1 MSGFAGWNFI
11 GAASGVLRDQGGNVV
26 INLFCGPAVN
36 AARGIA
42 FQVNTAVQ
50 GFVVNF
56 MTALNPQITKSYA
69 SGDRRYMQTLV
80 FQGARLSFYMLLLLS
95 LPVLINTRFILDV
108 WLGVLPEHAVSFVR
122 LVLVLGMS
130 EAISQPL
137 ITAMLATGRI
147 RNYQLIVGGL
157 QMMNLP
163 LSYVLLRAG
172 CFPEMVFVVAI
183 LLSQCCLAARLWL
196 LRGMLGLP
204 VRAYLSKVYLNVLLN
219 FLWNVLATMGYTAF
233 VIYFLGC
240 NREER
245 LFIINKIVIIKNKLL
260 RK

>member
-1 MSGFAGWNFI
+1 M
-11 GAASGVLRDQGGNVV
+11 
-26 INLFCGPAVN
+26 P
-36 AARGIA
+36 
-42 FQVNTAVQ
+42 
-50 GFVVNF
+50 
-56 MTALNPQITKSYA
+56 
-69 SGDRRYMQTLV
+69 TLV

-95 LPVLINTRFILDV
+95 LPVLINTRFFLVV

-122 LVLVLGMS
+122 WVLVLGMS

-196 LRGMLGLP
+196 LKGMLGLP
-204 VRAYLSKVYLNVLLN
+204 VRAYLSKVYLNVLSVALVAPLLPFAFTYSHPETFLN